1 MSQIARKAFK
11 KDERLLQKRYCI
23 SDAKSAIRWFKQHA
37 NELGIDPKRIIA
49 GGGSS
54 GGHVC
59 LLATTN
65 SGLNDPN
72 DPKKYDAPVAAC
84 VLFNPALAAR
94 DSKEDPEVDFLQHLK
109 ADFPPAI
116 VFFGSE
122 DKKWINRWSHAYTKM
137 KSLGIQSAEVQ
148 NATVQAKQ

>member
-65 SGLNDPN
+65 PGLNDPN
-72 DPKKYDAPVAAC
+72 DPKKTPKWTSC
-84 VLFNPALAAR
+84 ST
-94 DSKEDPEVDFLQHLK
+94 SKQ
-109 ADFPPAI
+109 
-116 VFFGSE
+116 
-122 DKKWINRWSHAYTKM
+122 T
-137 KSLGIQSAEVQ
+137 SLRPLSSSGVRIR
-148 NATVQAKQ
+148 NG